1 MYIGYIDGAANREG
15 PMNDE
20 QNNDEQDKALRDRF
34 NNMGDAFKKHF
45 DITKPGTEP
54 IKDETEKRNRK

>member
-1 MYIGYIDGAANREG
+1 
-15 PMNDE
+15 MNDE

-34 NNMGDAFKKHF
+34 NNMGDAFKKRF
-45 DITKPGTEP
+45 DMTKPGTEP